1 MLILILGI
9 VIFLG
14 VHTLTAFRETRA
26 GLIERFGLRTYKGAY
41 SLVAAIG
48 LALIIYGFIRYRAEG
63 MIQIWAPPE
72 WTHYLAP
79 PLVWFAFVAFAAR
92 RAPPGRIRGALR
104 HPMLVA
110 IKSWALAHLLVNGD
124 LASAVLFGGFLAWA
138 VVDRISEK
146 KRLAAGRTKNPVAGP
161 VSRDIIAVV
170 AGIVAY
176 VLFVLY
182 LHEWLI
188 GVPPI
193 QGVSA

>member
-14 VHTLTAFRETRA
+14 VHTLTAFRETRS
-26 GLIERFGLRTYKGAY
+26 GLIERYGLQTYKGAY

-48 LALIIYGFIRYRAEG
+48 LALIIFGFIRYRAEG
-63 MIQIWAPPE
+63 MIEIWTPPM

-92 RAPPGRIRGALR
+92 RAPAGRIRGWLR

-124 LASAVLFGGFLAWA
+124 LGGMILFGSFLAWA
-138 VVDRISEK
+138 VFDRIALKKRGDGGAPRISEFT
-146 KRLAAGRTKNPVAGP
+146 RGDAIAAGVGTA
-161 VSRDIIAVV
+161 
-170 AGIVAY
+170 
-176 VLFVLY
+176 LFALVLY
-182 LHEWLI
+182 LHPWLF
-188 GVPPI
+188 GVP
-193 QGVSA
+193 AMLA

>member
-14 VHTLTAFRETRA
+14 VHTLTACRETRS
-26 GLIERFGLRTYKGAY
+26 GLIERYGLRTYKGAY

-63 MIQIWAPPE
+63 MIQIWTPPL

-124 LASAVLFGGFLAWA
+124 LGGMVLFGSFLAWA
-138 VVDRISEK
+138 VFDRIALK
-146 KRLAAGRTKNPVAGP
+146 KRGDGGAPR
-161 VSRDIIAVV
+161 VSQFTRGDAIAVS
-170 AGIVAY
+170 AGTAIFA
-176 VLFVLY
+176 FVIY
-182 LHEWLI
+182 LHPWLF
-188 GVPPI
+188 GVPA
-193 QGVSA
+193 VAV

>member
-1 MLILILGI
+1 MSILILGI

-14 VHTLTAFRETRA
+14 VHTLTAFRETRS
-26 GLIERFGLRTYKGAY
+26 GLIERYGLKAYKGAY

-48 LALIIYGFIRYRAEG
+48 LALIVYGFIRYRAEG
-63 MIQIWAPPE
+63 MIEIWTPPL

-124 LASAVLFGGFLAWA
+124 LGGMILFGSFLAWA
-138 VVDRISEK
+138 VFDRIALKTRGDGGAPRISQFA
-146 KRLAAGRTKNPVAGP
+146 RGDA
-161 VSRDIIAVV
+161 IAVG
-170 AGIVAY
+170 AGTAIFA
-176 VLFVLY
+176 FVLY
-182 LHEWLI
+182 LHPWLF
-188 GVPPI
+188 GVPAVAAPL
-193 QGVSA
+193 

>member
-14 VHTLTAFRETRA
+14 VHTLTAFRETRS
-26 GLIERFGLRTYKGAY
+26 GLIERYGLQNYKRAY
-41 SLVAAIG
+41 SLLAAVG

-63 MIQIWAPPE
+63 MIQIWTPPL

-79 PLVWFAFVAFAAR
+79 PLVWFAFIAFAAR

-124 LASAVLFGGFLAWA
+124 LGGMILFGSFLAWA
-138 VVDRISEK
+138 VFDRIALKKRGDGGAPRISEFT
-146 KRLAAGRTKNPVAGP
+146 RGDAIAAGAGT
-161 VSRDIIAVV
+161 AVF
-170 AGIVAY
+170 A
-176 VLFVLY
+176 LVLY
-182 LHEWLI
+182 LHPWLF
-188 GVPPI
+188 GVPA
-193 QGVSA
+193 VLA

>member
-1 MLILILGI
+1 MSILILGI

-14 VHTLTAFRETRA
+14 VHTLTAFRQTRA
-26 GLIERFGLRTYKGAY
+26 GLIERYGLQTYKGAY

-48 LALIIYGFIRYRAEG
+48 LALIVYGFIRYRADG
-63 MIQIWAPPE
+63 MIEIWTPPL

-124 LASAVLFGGFLAWA
+124 LGGMILFGSFLAWA
-138 VVDRISEK
+138 VFDRIALK
-146 KRLAAGRTKNPVAGP
+146 KRGDGGAPRFDEFTRGDAIAAGAGT
-161 VSRDIIAVV
+161 A
-170 AGIVAY
+170 AFA
-176 VLFVLY
+176 LVLY
-182 LHEWLI
+182 LHPWLF
-188 GVPPI
+188 GVPAVP
-193 QGVSA
+193 A